1 MGFLSTRSGQFT
13 YFALQLGET
22 NWHGKNVLDF
32 GGNIGNMLRDPNS
45 TIDLERYWCIDV
57 VKESVDKG
65 KTIFPEAHWLFYDR
79 YCFFFNPAGIPRL
92 PLPALRQTFDYVVA
106 YSVFTNTDQ
115 TDMLELVDQL
125 TRMLTK
131 DGVLA
136 FTFID
141 PHYFSWPGRYHGD
154 NFEWRLDRE
163 IFLAQERGEPIE
175 LDTKGLMEK
184 ARDARW
190 CVLINANDLYL
201 DTEDTRP
208 YAPSRQQTYHVFYTE
223 EYMKT
228 RFPEATILP
237 PVNNEMQHCCVI
249 KKPEARTQPVG

>member
-13 YFALQLGET
+13 YFALQVGET
-22 NWHGKNVLDF
+22 DWRGKNVLDF

-65 KTIFPEAHWLFYDR
+65 KSIFPESHWLFYDR
-79 YCFFFNPAGIPRL
+79 YCFFFNPGGIPRL
-92 PLPALRQTFDYVVA
+92 PLPAMRQKFDYVVA
-106 YSVFTNTDQ
+106 YSVFTNTTR
-115 TDMLELVDQL
+115 TDMLELVDRL
-125 TRMLTK
+125 TDMLAG

-141 PHYFSWPGRYHGD
+141 PHYFSWPGQYHGD

-163 IFLAQERGEPIE
+163 IFLARERGENLE
-175 LDTKGLMEK
+175 LDTQGLMK
-184 ARDARW
+184 RAQDASW
-190 CVLINANDLYL
+190 CVLVNADDLYL
-201 DTEDTRP
+201 ETDETRLYEP
-208 YAPSRQQTYHVFYTE
+208 DRQQTYHVFYTE

-228 RFPEATILP
+228 QFPEATILP
-237 PVNNEMQHCCVI
+237 PVNNEMQHCCLI
-249 KKPEARTQPVG
+249 RK